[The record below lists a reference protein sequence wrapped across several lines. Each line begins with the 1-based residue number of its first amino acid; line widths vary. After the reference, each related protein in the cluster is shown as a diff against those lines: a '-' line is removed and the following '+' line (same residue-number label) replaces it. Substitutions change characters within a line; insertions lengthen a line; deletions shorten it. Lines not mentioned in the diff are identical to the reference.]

1 MNRKIFLSMVATVLI
16 SLILV
21 GINIVFADG
30 NIFVFVTIF
39 LGYLLLSYFLSKN
52 IAESVANDINRIDVR
67 NPKKTDNLYEVFPH
81 IENLTELNADFQKE
95 LIELKTKYQNREQMQ
110 QEFTA
115 NTSHE
120 LKTPLTSISGY
131 AELIANGMVNPE
143 DIPRFAGKIHDESQ
157 RLITLVG
164 DILKLSRLDE
174 GDASA
179 KSEEIDL
186 YKLCQNILSHL
197 EKPITDRK
205 IQVKLIGEHLKIN
218 GVYQIVEEIIYN
230 ICDNAIKYNKQ
241 GGSLIITL
249 KQYID
254 GVEVVI
260 EDTGIGISKDDLE
273 HIFERFYRADKSH
286 SKAIGGTGLG
296 LSIVKHGSLAMN
308 AHITVESELGVGT
321 TMKILF

>member
-1 MNRKIFLSMVATVLI
+1 MNKKIFFSMVATVVI
-16 SLILV
+16 SLVLV
-21 GINIVFADG
+21 AVNVSFANG
-30 NIFVFVTIF
+30 NIFVFITIF
-39 LGYLLLSYFLSKN
+39 LGYLLLSYFLSKS

-67 NPKKTDNLYEVFPH
+67 NPQKTENLFEIYPH
-81 IENLTELNADFQKE
+81 IEDLTELNADFQKE
-95 LIELKTKYQNREQMQ
+95 LSEMKSKYKSREQMQ

-131 AELIANGMVNPE
+131 AELIANGMVKPE

-174 GDASA
+174 GDNSGN
-179 KSEEIDL
+179 SEEIDL
-186 YKLCQNILSHL
+186 YDLCAEVLSHL
-197 EKPITDRK
+197 EKPITDRDIK
-205 IQVKLIGEHLKIN
+205 IKINGEHLKIN

-230 ICDNAIKYNKQ
+230 ICDNAVKYNKP
-241 GGSLIITL
+241 GGSVTVTL
-249 KQYID
+249 NQYID

-260 EDTGIGISKDDLE
+260 SDTGIGISNDDLE

-286 SKAIGGTGLG
+286 SRAIGGTGLG
-296 LSIVKHGSLAMN
+296 LSIVKHGSMAMN
-308 AHITVESELGVGT
+308 AHVTVESELGKGT

>member
-21 GINIVFADG
+21 GINIIFANG
-30 NIFVFVTIF
+30 NTFVFIMIF
-39 LGYLLLSYFLSKN
+39 LGYLLLSYFLSKS
-52 IAESVANDINRIDVR
+52 IAESVANDINQIDVR
-67 NPKKTDNLYEVFPH
+67 NPRKTENLFEIHPH

-95 LIELKTKYQNREQMQ
+95 LIELNTKYKSREQLQ

-143 DIPRFAGKIHDESQ
+143 DIQRFAGKIHDESQ

-164 DILKLSRLDE
+164 DILKLSRFDE
-174 GDASA
+174 GDNSE
-179 KSEEIDL
+179 KTEEIDL
-186 YKLCQNILSHL
+186 YELCLDILSHL
-197 EKPITDRK
+197 EKPIADREIK
-205 IQVKLIGEHLKIN
+205 TQIIGDNLKIN
-218 GVYQIVEEIIYN
+218 GIYQIVEEIIYN
-230 ICDNAIKYNKQ
+230 ICDNAVKYNKED
-241 GGSLIITL
+241 GSITIRL
-249 KQYID
+249 NQYID

-260 EDTGIGISKDDLE
+260 TDTGIGISKDDIE

-296 LSIVKHGSLAMN
+296 LSIVKHGALAMN
-308 AHITVESELGVGT
+308 AHITVESEVGKGT

>member
-1 MNRKIFLSMVATVLI
+1 MNKKIFLSMVITAAV
-16 SLILV
+16 SVILSV
-21 GINIVFADG
+21 INIIFANA
-30 NIFVFVTIF
+30 NIFIFITIF
-39 LGYLLLSYFLSKN
+39 LSYLLLSYFLSKI
-52 IAESVANDINRIDVR
+52 IAESVANDINHIDVH
-67 NPKKTDNLYEVFPH
+67 NPEKTENLHEIYPH

-95 LIELKTKYQNREQMQ
+95 LTELNRKYKSRQQMQ

-131 AELIANGMVNPE
+131 AELIANNMVSPE

-174 GDASA
+174 GSLAENA
-179 KSEEIDL
+179 EEIDL
-186 YKLCQNILSHL
+186 YELCDDILAHL
-197 EKPITDRK
+197 EKPIADRNIK
-205 IQVKLIGEHLKIN
+205 TQIIGEHLKIN
-218 GVYQIVEEIIYN
+218 GIYKTVEEIIYN
-230 ICDNAIKYNKQ
+230 ICDNAVKYNKP
-241 GGSLIITL
+241 GGSVTITL
-249 KQYID
+249 NQYID
-254 GVEVVI
+254 GVELVVT
-260 EDTGIGISKDDLE
+260 DTGIGISQNDIN

-296 LSIVKHGSLAMN
+296 LSIVEHGSMTMN
-308 AHITVESELGVGT
+308 AHIAVESKIGEGT

>member
-1 MNRKIFLSMVATVLI
+1 MNRKIFLSMVATALI
-16 SLILV
+16 SLVLAA
-21 GINIVFADG
+21 INIVFADG
-30 NIFVFVTIF
+30 NIFVFITIF
-39 LGYLLLSYFLSKN
+39 IGYILLSYFLSKS

-67 NPKKTDNLYEVFPH
+67 NPQKTENLFEIYTH

-95 LIELKTKYQNREQMQ
+95 LIELNTKYKNRQQMQ

-131 AELIANGMVNPE
+131 AELIANGMVNQE

-179 KSEEIDL
+179 KAEEIDL
-186 YKLCQNILSHL
+186 YELCLDILSHL
-197 EKPITDRK
+197 EKPISDRE
-205 IQVKLIGEHLKIN
+205 INAQIVGDHLKIN
-218 GVYQIVEEIIYN
+218 GVVQIVEEIIYN
-230 ICDNAIKYNKQ
+230 ICDNAVKYNKQ
-241 GGSLIITL
+241 GGSLTIQL
-249 KQYID
+249 NQYID
-254 GVEVVI
+254 GVEVVVT
-260 EDTGIGISKDDLE
+260 DTGIGIAKDDIE

-308 AHITVESELGVGT
+308 AHITVESELGKGT

>member
-1 MNRKIFLSMVATVLI
+1 MNRRIFLSMIFTSILTLLLI
-16 SLILV
+16 
-21 GINIVFADG
+21 GANIVFADG
-30 NIFVFVTIF
+30 NLIIFAVIF
-39 LGYLLLSYFLSKN
+39 IGHVSLSYFFSRS
-52 IAESVANDINRIDVR
+52 IAASVAADINKIDVR
-67 NPKKTDNLYEVFPH
+67 NPVKTDALSEVAPH
-81 IENLTELNADFQKE
+81 IESLTELNADFQKE
-95 LIELKTKYQNREQMQ
+95 IEALKELHKTRQQIQ

-131 AELIANGMVNPE
+131 AELLASGMV
-143 DIPRFAGKIHDESQ
+143 DAKDVPRFAGKIHDESQ

-179 KSEEIDL
+179 KTEEIDL
-186 YKLCQNILSHL
+186 YELCLDILSHL
-197 EKPITDRK
+197 EKPIADREIK
-205 IQVKLIGEHLKIN
+205 TEIIGDHLTIN
-218 GVYQIVEEIIYN
+218 GVSQIVEEIIYN
-230 ICDNAIKYNKQ
+230 ICDNAVKYNKQ
-241 GGSLIITL
+241 GGSLTIEL

-260 EDTGIGISKDDLE
+260 SDTGIGIAQDDIKY
-273 HIFERFYRADKSH
+273 IFDRFYRADKSH

-308 AHITVESELGVGT
+308 AHISVESEVGVGT

>member
-1 MNRKIFLSMVATVLI
+1 MNRKIFLSMVATALI
-16 SLILV
+16 SLALT
-21 GINIVFADG
+21 GINIVFANG
-30 NIFVFVTIF
+30 NIFIFITIF
-39 LGYLLLSYFLSKN
+39 LGYLLLSYFLSKS

-67 NPKKTDNLYEVFPH
+67 NPKKTENLYEIYPH

-95 LIELKTKYQNREQMQ
+95 FLELNAKYKSREQMQ

-131 AELIANGMVNPE
+131 AELIANGMVNPD

-174 GDASA
+174 GDTSA

-186 YKLCQNILSHL
+186 YELCLDILSHL
-197 EKPITDRK
+197 EKPIADREIK
-205 IQVKLIGEHLKIN
+205 THIIGDHLKIN
-218 GVYQIVEEIIYN
+218 GVSQIVEEIIYN
-230 ICDNAIKYNKQ
+230 ICDNAVKYNKQ
-241 GGSLIITL
+241 GGSLTIQL
-249 KQYID
+249 NQYID
-254 GVEVVI
+254 GVEVVVT
-260 EDTGIGISKDDLE
+260 DTGIGIAKDDME

-286 SKAIGGTGLG
+286 SKEIGGTGLG

>member
-197 EKPITDRK
+197 EKPITDRE

-249 KQYID
+249 NQYID

-308 AHITVESELGVGT
+308 AHISVESELGVGT